1 MHRTRYYAPI
11 LHKGRA
17 QQTGAKAEGAR
28 QQKCSKD
35 WTDSDKYL
43 RVTMRRGLEKEDRM
57 RQAQACQLTL
67 KKVKEERHRVWQ
79 PEAEA
84 WWRR

>member
-1 MHRTRYYAPI
+1 MHRIRYYAPI

-17 QQTGAKAEGAR
+17 QQTGTKVDGVR

-35 WTDSDKYL
+35 WTDSDEYL
-43 RVTMRRGLEKEDRM
+43 GVTMRLGLKRKDATSTSMLVEP
-57 RQAQACQLTL
+57 
-67 KKVKEERHRVWQ
+67 RVWQ

-84 WWRR
+84 WWR

>member
-17 QQTGAKAEGAR
+17 QQTGTKAEGAR

-35 WTDSDKYL
+35 WTDSDEYL
-43 RVTMRRGLEKEDRM
+43 RVTMRWGLKKEDRM

-67 KKVKEERHRVWQ
+67 KMVKEERHRVWQ

>member
-1 MHRTRYYAPI
+1 
-11 LHKGRA
+11 
-17 QQTGAKAEGAR
+17 
-28 QQKCSKD
+28 
-35 WTDSDKYL
+35 
-43 RVTMRRGLEKEDRM
+43 MRRGLEKEDRM

>member
-1 MHRTRYYAPI
+1 MMMIDGFYSQNLI
-11 LHKGRA
+11 I
-17 QQTGAKAEGAR
+17 
-28 QQKCSKD
+28 
-35 WTDSDKYL
+35 
-43 RVTMRRGLEKEDRM
+43 TMRRGLEKEDRM
-57 RQAQACQLTL
+57 RQVQACQLTL

>member
-17 QQTGAKAEGAR
+17 QQMGTKAEEAR

-43 RVTMRRGLEKEDRM
+43 RAPMRRGLEKEDRM

-67 KKVKEERHRVWQ
+67 KMVKEERHRVWQ